1 MEPMKF
7 KVPAGTKEIKIEEIA
22 GQIVTSFIPEKTFKN
37 GDFITCHFDGIK
49 TVVILDGEYQGESN
63 DFDSKISVYDKK
75 IKIGIGIGCRVRRTD
90 SPSTDYEKKQL
101 LDAMKEIGL
110 DWDAETLEVVPYVW
124 TPKVGEYYYHPVI
137 SGEKPCA
144 SKDSYHQDAS
154 DMLRLKTNRVF
165 KTKELCEIALNE
177 IINVLATAKHF

>member
-110 DWDAETLEVVPYVW
+110 DWDAEKLEVVPYVW
-124 TPKVGEYYYHPVI
+124 RPKVGDVYYTPIITGDKPSVVKDVFNGTI
-137 SGEKPCA
+137 SDK
-144 SKDSYHQDAS
+144 Y
-154 DMLRLKTNRVF
+154 RLKTSRAF
-165 KTKELCEIALNE
+165 RTEELCNACLNE
-177 IINVLATAKHF
+177 IINVLKTAKHF